1 MNTHDLREVKNL
13 PLNVKVFEGRFR
25 PGSTYIQSWTRPDP
39 KPFNPTLDDVFDM
52 TLVRYVETIKF
63 HRPKINFE
71 MKCIYGKPIYFEDKK
86 LSYMIWTIKDLMAIS
101 GKTVRNAIRELR
113 GFLGYPCYFYRY
125 KGTKLVPVDPDKIV
139 LAYKLMKEGKNII
152 QIEDVLF
159 F

>member
-1 MNTHDLREVKNL
+1 MNTHDLKEINNL
-13 PLNVKVFEGRFR
+13 PLDVKVFEGRFR
-25 PGSTYIQSWTRPDP
+25 PGNNNILVWEN
-39 KPFNPTLDDVFDM
+39 KPTLDDVFNK
-52 TLVRYVETIKF
+52 TILEYVETIKF

-86 LSYMIWTIKDLMAIS
+86 LSYMIYTIKDLIAVS